1 MTPDPVLIGVLIV
14 LFVAFMFVPKITATL
29 GRNLDALPIR
39 LAAAILVLV
48 AVGHDK
54 LVGLGTFLVVTAV
67 YIQHHQNDLTGLTSD
82 SMMAALNPYAIP
94 KATINLADGGNA
106 DESYETADYTPQK
119 EDQDNEFESVGYSQ
133 DEKQVL
139 LSEPLGSRS
148 QAIFNDD
155 MKHAEAMAMSN
166 RNGSD

>member
-1 MTPDPVLIGVLIV
+1 MTPDPVLIGLLIV
-14 LFVAFMFVPKITATL
+14 LFVVFMFVPKVTATL
-29 GRNLDALPIR
+29 GRNLDALPMR
-39 LAAAILVLV
+39 LAAVILVLV
-48 AVGHDK
+48 AIGHDK
-54 LVGLGTFLVVTAV
+54 LIGLGAFLVVTAV
-67 YIQHHQNDLTGLTSD
+67 YIQHHQNDLTGLTTTMS
-82 SMMAALNPYAIP
+82 AFNPYAIP
-94 KATINLADGGNA
+94 KASVNLEHGGNA

-119 EDQDNEFESVGYSQ
+119 EDQDNEFEPVGHSQ

-139 LSEPLGSRS
+139 VSETLGSRS

>member
-1 MTPDPVLIGVLIV
+1 MTPDPVLIGLLIV
-14 LFVAFMFVPKITATL
+14 LFVAFMFVPKLTAIL
-29 GRNLDALPIR
+29 GRNLDTLPIR

-67 YIQHHQNDLTGLTSD
+67 YIQHHQNDLTGLTNS
-82 SMMAALNPYAIP
+82 SMAALDPYAMP
-94 KATINLADGGNA
+94 KAPINLEHGGHA

-119 EDQDNEFESVGYSQ
+119 EDQDNEFAPVGHSQ

-139 LSEPLGSRS
+139 VSETLGSRG
-148 QAIFNDD
+148 QAMFNDD